1 MTKSARKRKER
12 IDMRN
17 EVWSEIGAFLNNLRC
32 GDVERKTYLHFPEL
46 DEAERLRKA
55 EKVNFDAELKK
66 LDARQRKQIEAYLE
80 AVQHQA
86 FMEEERAYCQGYVD
100 CIQLLAGLGMLNAN
114 PDIDQ
119 VIAKMKK

>member
-1 MTKSARKRKER
+1 
-12 IDMRN
+12 MRN

-46 DEAERLRKA
+46 EEAERLKKA
-55 EKVNFDAELKK
+55 GKVNFEAELKK
-66 LDARQRKQIEAYLE
+66 MDASQRKQIEAYLE

-100 CIQLLAGLGMLNAN
+100 CIQLLAGLGMLNGN